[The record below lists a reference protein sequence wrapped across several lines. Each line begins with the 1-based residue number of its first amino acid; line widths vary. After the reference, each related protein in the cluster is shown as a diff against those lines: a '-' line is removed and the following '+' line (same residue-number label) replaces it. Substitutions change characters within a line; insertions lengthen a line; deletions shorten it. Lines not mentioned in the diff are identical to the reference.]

1 MFFPLEVGGR
11 LLGVMSVQST
21 RAKVYGERERAIF
34 RTLCAWGAIGLDNAT
49 TYNAVAEQK
58 QELRVAAVAFESQ
71 EAMLV
76 ADVQHNI
83 LRVNSACCRI
93 TGYRA
98 DELVGRRPDVFQF
111 RRHDGSVDPNRLATL
126 EVGDEWSGELEM
138 LRKDGTPVA
147 LWLSITAVRSQQ
159 DEVTHYVYAAS
170 DITERKR
177 AEEEIRSLAF
187 YDPLTQLPNRRLLM
201 DRLTHALATS
211 ERTGDEGALLFIDL
225 DKFKTLNDTR
235 GHDVGDL
242 HLLQVARRLEDCLR
256 ECDTVAR
263 WGGDEFIVLL
273 EGLGGDADE
282 AARRAGTVARED
294 PRQRSTSPTSS
305 RGRSTTARRASA
317 SRCSA
322 ARRSPRTSC

>member
-1 MFFPLEVGGR
+1 M
-11 LLGVMSVQST
+11 
-21 RAKVYGERERAIF
+21 
-34 RTLCAWGAIGLDNAT
+34 
-49 TYNAVAEQK
+49 
-58 QELRVAAVAFESQ
+58 
-71 EAMLV
+71 
-76 ADVQHNI
+76 
-83 LRVNSACCRI
+83 
-93 TGYRA
+93 
-98 DELVGRRPDVFQF
+98 ELVGRRPDVFQF
-111 RRHDGSVDPNRLATL
+111 RRHDGSVDANRVATL

-138 LRKDGTPVA
+138 LCKDGTPVA

-170 DITERKR
+170 DNTERKR

-242 HLLQVARRLEDCLR
+242 HLMQVARRLEECLR

-263 WGGDEFIVLL
+263 WGGDEFTVLL
-273 EGLGGDADE
+273 EGLGGTTTRLASGL
-282 AARRAGTVARED
+282 ASSRGRSSPA
-294 PRQRSTSPTSS
+294 STSPTSS
-305 RGRSTTARRASA
+305 RGRNTTVHRASV
-317 SRCSA
+317 SSCSA
-322 ARRSPRTSC
+322 ARRSLQTNC